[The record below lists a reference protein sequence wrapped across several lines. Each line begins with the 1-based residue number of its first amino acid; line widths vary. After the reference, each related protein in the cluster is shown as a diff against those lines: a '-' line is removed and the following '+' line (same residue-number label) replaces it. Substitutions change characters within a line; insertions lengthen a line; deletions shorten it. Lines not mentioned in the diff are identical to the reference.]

1 MPAVTPVVYGTR
13 VAVRLVDLY
22 PLKDFPHSSHR
33 LLAEWVGPAPCRVL
47 DLGTASGLV
56 GRLLAG
62 RGHTLVGV
70 ESDSAVAA
78 AARPH
83 YAVIHVTDIQQLQ
96 VLPEAPFD
104 VVIAGDILEHLAD
117 PPLGLDR
124 ALAQL
129 APGGR
134 LLVSVPNVAFLQVRL
149 GLLFGRFDYA
159 RRGILDSTHLRFFTH
174 RSLLAL
180 LRGAG
185 LTVTRRRGVP
195 PPLPLVVPA
204 TAYWPLRLLL
214 EAAALAA
221 RLWPRLFAFQL
232 VAEARR

>member
-1 MPAVTPVVYGTR
+1 VAAPVVDRYT
-13 VAVRLVDLY
+13 
-22 PLKDFPHSSHR
+22 LKDFPHSSHR
-33 LLAEWVGPAPCRVL
+33 LLADWVGPAPCRVL
-47 DLGTASGLV
+47 DLGTANGLL

-62 RGHTLVGV
+62 RGHSVVGV
-70 ESDSAVAA
+70 ECDGEIAA

-83 YAVIHVTDIQQLQ
+83 YAALHVGDVQRLP

-134 LLVSVPNVAFLQVRL
+134 VLVSVPNVAFLQVRL
-149 GLLFGRFDYA
+149 GLLFGRFEYA
-159 RRGILDSTHLRFFTH
+159 RRGILDSTHLRFFTL

-204 TAYWPLRLLL
+204 TAHWPLRLLL

-221 RLWPRLFAFQL
+221 RLWPPLFAFQL